1 MKAFIV
7 DAVRTHVG
15 KYGGALANTR
25 PDDLAASTISAL
37 LTRNG
42 ISGENVDEV
51 ILGAAN
57 QSGDDNRNVARMALL
72 LAGLPETVPGYTV
85 NRLCASGLQAVAS
98 AAEAIVVGRA
108 QLVIAGGSESMTRAP
123 WVSAKPEKAWAKPG
137 PVFDTAL
144 GWRFVNKKMSEHD
157 SGRTLLSLGE
167 ATEKLAKEHSITRED
182 SDSWSV
188 SSHKKAL
195 AAWESGFF
203 DNSLVTVSGSE
214 KLSMDE
220 TIRAE
225 TSFEALSALKA
236 SFSQDG
242 IITAG
247 NASPLSDGASAVMV
261 VSEAAVEKFALK
273 PRAEILGFDVAGVL
287 PYQFGYGPVPA
298 TQKLLSRLKMEISD
312 IDAIE
317 INEAFA
323 AQVLVCIR
331 GLGLDESK
339 VNNRGG
345 AIALGHPLGSSGSR
359 ILGSLLNRLESDDLE
374 IGLATLCI
382 GVGQGASMAIRRV

>member
-15 KYGGALANTR
+15 KYGGALASTR

-42 ISGENVDEV
+42 ISGESVDEV

-98 AAEAIVVGRA
+98 AAEAIAVGRA

-167 ATEKLAKEHSITRED
+167 ATEKLAKEHSISRED
-182 SDSWSV
+182 SDIWSV
-188 SSHKKAL
+188 GSHQKAVN
-195 AAWESGFF
+195 AWKSGFF
-203 DNSLVTVSGSE
+203 DDSLVAVAGSE
-214 KLSMDE
+214 KLQMDE
-220 TIRAE
+220 TIRPE
-225 TSFEALSALKA
+225 TSLDALANLKA

-261 VSEAAVEKFALK
+261 VSEAAVEKFAFK

-298 TQKLLSRLKMEISD
+298 SQKLLSRLKMEISD